1 MEGVNVAVGVRDG
14 VKVRVGVLD
23 GGAVGVKVVTAH
35 AGTESS
41 RPVGSIVLR
50 FSS

>member
-1 MEGVNVAVGVRDG
+1 MFDGVEVDVGLLVGVME
-14 VKVRVGVLD
+14 
-23 GGAVGVKVVTAH
+23 GVKVVTAH